1 MSHDLAGA
9 SGSSC
14 PPRREDIGPPL
25 KSTAQDHIAYRPD
38 IDGLRAVAVLGVV
51 IFHAFPGRLVGGFT
65 GVDVFFVISGY
76 LITNILAR
84 DAANGKLTISGFYSR
99 RVKRI
104 FPALLA
110 VLVTVLLGGWLLLL
124 ASEYSL
130 FAKHVAASV
139 GFVANLMF
147 WHEANYF
154 DADSVSNPLLH
165 LWSLGVEEQFYL
177 IWPIMIAAIFAW
189 RRSLMTS
196 VLVLAGA
203 SFMVSIIMVMTSPTG
218 AFYSPISRFW
228 ELLAGAMLVS
238 AARNGWVL
246 PAKWADGASVVGL
259 LLIGVT
265 FQFLPP
271 TAPFP
276 GVAALPPVL
285 GAMLVIGCGPEALVN
300 RRLLSIPVAVGI
312 GLISYPLY
320 LWHWPLLSFATIWN
334 YEQYLAGTVRL
345 AIVATAIVFAGLTYQ
360 FVEKPLRKVPP
371 FGLLSAMIGILLAAL
386 AIVMTSG
393 VPDRAANHD
402 QRRQFID
409 HYRHLPDGGLASF
422 RDECN
427 FVQPGSLDARSSI
440 SLSCTRRGV
449 NGTVFLWGDSHAQSL
464 SSGIA
469 EILPRGYAL
478 AQVASSGCHPSL
490 GLGLHPL
497 FRESMRVACD
507 RSNALALR
515 EIQRL
520 KPDLVVIA
528 QNSNQLDQNWIALSD
543 HLQSI
548 GAQRTVLIG
557 PLPQWRPSLPLVIVS
572 NNWPLTTDMIATG
585 LDPTIVTI
593 DRDLLTQ
600 SSHWRHLRYISFIE
614 SLCSAQ
620 GCRARVPGGLMAFD
634 YGHLTP
640 EGSHYVG
647 QHILRDPI
655 RAQLGE
661 KVDGSVNLLNAVPH

>member
-1 MSHDLAGA
+1 M
-9 SGSSC
+9 
-14 PPRREDIGPPL
+14 
-25 KSTAQDHIAYRPD
+25 
-38 IDGLRAVAVLGVV
+38 
-51 IFHAFPGRLVGGFT
+51 
-65 GVDVFFVISGY
+65 FFVISGY

-110 VLVTVLLGGWLLLL
+110 LLVTVLIGGWILLL

-130 FAKHVAASV
+130 LAKHVAASV
-139 GFVANLMF
+139 AFVANLIF
-147 WHEANYF
+147 WREANYF
-154 DADSVSNPLLH
+154 DADSATNPLLH

-189 RRSLMTS
+189 RRSLLAS
-196 VLVLAGA
+196 ILVLAGA
-203 SFMVSIIMVMTSPTG
+203 SFLISALMVMTSPTG

-228 ELLAGAMLVS
+228 ELLAGAILVS
-238 AARNGWVL
+238 AARSEWTF

-259 LLIGVT
+259 LLIGMT
-265 FQFLPP
+265 FQFLPQ
-271 TAPFP
+271 TTPFP

-285 GAMLVIGCGPEALVN
+285 GAMLVIGSGPEALVN

-334 YEQYLAGTVRL
+334 YEQYLSGILRL
-345 AIVATAIVFAGLTYQ
+345 AIVATAVALAALTYQ
-360 FVEKPLRKVPP
+360 FVEKPLRKISP
-371 FGLLSAMIGILLAAL
+371 FGLLLAMIGIFLAAL
-386 AIVMTSG
+386 AIVIAHG
-393 VPDRAANHD
+393 VPGRTVNRDE
-402 QRRQFID
+402 RRQFIE
-409 HYRHLPDGGLASF
+409 HYMHLPDHGLASF

-427 FVQPGSLDARSSI
+427 FVQPGSLDARASI
-440 SLSCTRRGV
+440 SPRCTIRGV
-449 NGTVFLWGDSHAQSL
+449 SGTVFLWGDSHAQSL
-464 SSGIA
+464 SSGLA
-469 EILPRGYAL
+469 EILPRGYSL
-478 AQVASSGCHPSL
+478 AQVASSGCHPNL

-520 KPDLVVIA
+520 KPELVVIA
-528 QNSNQLDQNWIALSD
+528 QSSDQLDQDWIGLSE
-543 HLQSI
+543 HLLSI

-557 PLPQWRPSLPLVIVS
+557 PLPQWRPSLPLVIVNS
-572 NNWPLTTDMIATG
+572 NWPLTTDMIATG
-585 LDPTIVTI
+585 LDPAIVEI
-593 DRDLLTQ
+593 DRSLLAQ
-600 SSHWRHLRYISFIE
+600 SSHWRQLRYISLHE
-614 SLCSAQ
+614 RLCSAQ
-620 GCRARVPGGLMAFD
+620 GCRARVPGGLIAFD

-640 EGSHYVG
+640 EGSHFVG
-647 QHILRDPI
+647 QHILRGPI

-661 KVDGSVNLLNAVPH
+661 KVDDSLNQLRAVTH